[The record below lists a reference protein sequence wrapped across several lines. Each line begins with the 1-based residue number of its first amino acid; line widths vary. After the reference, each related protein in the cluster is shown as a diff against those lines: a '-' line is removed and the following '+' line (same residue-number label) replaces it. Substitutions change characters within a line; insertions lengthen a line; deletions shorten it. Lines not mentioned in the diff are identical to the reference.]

1 MITRVFFGHIAAFT
15 ETGLALKS
23 GKTLDADI
31 IVAATGLNMRFM
43 GGVAL
48 TVDGAPVKPSDTY
61 MYKGMMF
68 SGLPNLF
75 YSIGYTNASWTLKC
89 ELIARY
95 ACRLINEMDKTGMPI
110 IVPEENGN
118 ITPQPALDLQSGYIF
133 RAESILPKQGK
144 AAPWRV
150 YQNYVLDKISLGMG
164 SLRDTAMAFKTKS

>member
-1 MITRVFFGHIAAFT
+1 
-15 ETGLALKS
+15 
-23 GKTLDADI
+23 
-31 IVAATGLNMRFM
+31 
-43 GGVAL
+43 
-48 TVDGAPVKPSDTY
+48 
-61 MYKGMMF
+61 
-68 SGLPNLF
+68 
-75 YSIGYTNASWTLKC
+75 
-89 ELIARY
+89 
-95 ACRLINEMDKTGMPI
+95 MPI